1 MCLGVVSGYETTQGQ
16 ASGKERGAKREGSA
30 KTHDELVL
38 LFGDDFLVPP
48 RRLPQ
53 PLHLGLEFPQL
64 IPLDS
69 SALVRLVQLFA
80 EGEQALRV
88 LRLEFVRV
96 REFGSR
102 EGEFGLE
109 AGDEGG
115 ADGGLDCCAARR
127 GTRVSRQRTCGGA
140 APRSRCQY

>member
-1 MCLGVVSGYETTQGQ
+1 M
-16 ASGKERGAKREGSA
+16 
-30 KTHDELVL
+30 
-38 LFGDDFLVPP
+38 PP

-53 PLHLGLEFPQL
+53 PLHLGLDFDQL
-64 IPLDS
+64 VPLDS
-69 SALVRLVQLFA
+69 SALVRLVQLLA

-96 REFGSR
+96 REFGPR

-115 ADGGLDCCAARR
+115 ADGGLDCGAARAGAR
-127 GTRVSRQRTCGGA
+127 SRQ
-140 APRSRCQY
+140 YI